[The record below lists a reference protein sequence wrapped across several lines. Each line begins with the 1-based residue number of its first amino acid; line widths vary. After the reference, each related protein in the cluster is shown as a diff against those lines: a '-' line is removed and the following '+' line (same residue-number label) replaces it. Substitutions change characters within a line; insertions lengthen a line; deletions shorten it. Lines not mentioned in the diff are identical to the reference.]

1 MTEVSHGGPS
11 RRYGRRRSRACSL
24 GLDAP
29 RGDEGIEVRDVVCDP
44 AAELGV
50 GRPHALDS
58 PVLQG
63 ARRHGPQVGSSLAL
77 AKPARLDLYDVA
89 LGNHAAPQRNPRSEE
104 HTSELQSLMRTSYA
118 VFCLKTK
125 KK

>member
-1 MTEVSHGGPS
+1 MSQVSRGGPS
-11 RRYGRRRSRACSL
+11 RGYGRRRSRACSL

-50 GRPHALDS
+50 GRTHALDS

-63 ARRHGPQVGSSLAL
+63 ARRHGPQVGSTLAL
-77 AKPARLDLYDVA
+77 ATPARLDLYEVA
-89 LGNHAAPQRNPRSEE
+89 LGNHAAPQLTPS
-104 HTSELQSLMRTSYA
+104 TLWACGYL
-118 VFCLKTK
+118 
-125 KK
+125 

>member
-1 MTEVSHGGPS
+1 MI
-11 RRYGRRRSRACSL
+11 RRPPRATPTAPL
-24 GLDAP
+24 FPYPALFRAP

-89 LGNHAAPQRNPRSEE
+89 LGNHAAPQRNPDTIWVR
-104 HTSELQSLMRTSYA
+104 
-118 VFCLKTK
+118 
-125 KK
+125 

>member
-1 MTEVSHGGPS
+1 MRISDWSSDVCSS
-11 RRYGRRRSRACSL
+11 DLSL

-63 ARRHGPQVGSSLAL
+63 ARRHWPQVGSSLAL

-89 LGNHAAPQRNPRSEE
+89 LGNHAAPQRNPDTTNGRASCRERGC
-104 HTSELQSLMRTSYA
+104 QYG
-118 VFCLKTK
+118 
-125 KK
+125 